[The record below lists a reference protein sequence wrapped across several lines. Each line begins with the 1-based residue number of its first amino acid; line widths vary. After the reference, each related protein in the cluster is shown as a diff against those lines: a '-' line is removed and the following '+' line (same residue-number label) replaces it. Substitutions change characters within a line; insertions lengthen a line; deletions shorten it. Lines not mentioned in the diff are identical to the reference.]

1 MARDIKSPWAT
12 GPGEILRHGLDLL
25 QRDSDVNRRLAMI
38 SIDNAVELMI
48 KTYLGLP
55 MRITGLEISRKA
67 YDEFAQSF
75 PKLLDALETYATDK
89 INGIDLGEIEWYHR
103 LRNELYHQGNGLTVE
118 RDKVEVYAELDNL
131 LFENLFGFRLVEPED
146 DRTKLLGDFMAAWID
161 FERVLVPLQSE
172 TMRPCAPLDLL
183 RRLRA
188 DAVVSDSEL
197 AEIDAIRR
205 VRNEVIHG
213 VADHKT
219 ALTRNMIERLRTLTR
234 TIRERLNTDNGKRS
248 NIPVE
253 RTAHSAGFFP
263 VRGAVGCGPPLTGGV
278 RGRKNMRLK
287 MLGEQK
293 SIIQFGED
301 RWLP

>member
-55 MRITGLEISRKA
+55 KRITGLAISRKA
-67 YDEFAQSF
+67 YDELAQSF
-75 PKLLDALETYATDK
+75 PELLDALETYAADK

-118 RDKVEVYAELDNL
+118 RDKVEVYAELSNL

-161 FERVLVPLQSE
+161 FERVLAPLQSGP
-172 TMRPCAPLDLL
+172 MRPRAPLDSIS
-183 RRLRA
+183 RLRA

-213 VADHKT
+213 VAHHKT
-219 ALTRNMIERLRTLTR
+219 ALTRNIIERLRALTK
-234 TIRERLNTDNGKRS
+234 TIRERLSTDS
-248 NIPVE
+248 SEEV
-253 RTAHSAGFFP
+253 
-263 VRGAVGCGPPLTGGV
+263 
-278 RGRKNMRLK
+278 
-287 MLGEQK
+287 
-293 SIIQFGED
+293 
-301 RWLP
+301 

>member
-1 MARDIKSPWAT
+1 MARDVKSPWAT

-55 MRITGLEISRKA
+55 RRITGLEISRKA

-75 PKLLDALETYATDK
+75 PKLLDALETYAADK

-118 RDKVEVYAELDNL
+118 RDKVEVYAELSNL

-161 FERVLVPLQSE
+161 FERVLAPLQSGM
-172 TMRPCAPLDLL
+172 MRPRAPLDMI

-197 AEIDAIRR
+197 AEIEAIRR

-213 VADHKT
+213 VTDHKT
-219 ALTRNMIERLRTLTR
+219 ALTRSMIERLRAFIKL
-234 TIRERLNTDNGKRS
+234 IQERLGADNG
-248 NIPVE
+248 E
-253 RTAHSAGFFP
+253 
-263 VRGAVGCGPPLTGGV
+263 AV
-278 RGRKNMRLK
+278 
-287 MLGEQK
+287 
-293 SIIQFGED
+293 
-301 RWLP
+301 

>member
-1 MARDIKSPWAT
+1 MEVRSGDPRLQPSQAAHLVVRPQQHFLRIENAMARDIKSPWAT

-55 MRITGLEISRKA
+55 KRITGLAISRKA
-67 YDEFAQSF
+67 YDESAQSF
-75 PKLLDALETYATDK
+75 PKLLDALETYAADK

-118 RDKVEVYAELDNL
+118 RDKVEVYAELSNL

-161 FERVLVPLQSE
+161 FERVLAPLQSGM
-172 TMRPCAPLDLL
+172 MRPRAPLDSI

-188 DAVVSDSEL
+188 DAVVSDAEL

-205 VRNEVIHG
+205 VRNEAIHG
-213 VADHKT
+213 VAHHKT
-219 ALTRNMIERLRTLTR
+219 ALTRNIIERLRALTK
-234 TIRERLNTDNGKRS
+234 TIRERLGKDS
-248 NIPVE
+248 SEEV
-253 RTAHSAGFFP
+253 
-263 VRGAVGCGPPLTGGV
+263 
-278 RGRKNMRLK
+278 
-287 MLGEQK
+287 
-293 SIIQFGED
+293 
-301 RWLP
+301 